1 MKVNQKYGYVRVSS
15 KSQQDNS
22 SIEGQKQELIRN
34 GIPKKNLRVEV
45 GSAVDS
51 IQNRPKFQHLIQNKL
66 QENDLVMVTMLDR
79 CSRNT
84 LEFLKLQD
92 TLFKRNITFVA
103 LDLPNSLDLATNRLI
118 ATTLSGIAEFENNR
132 RKERQRQGIQAA
144 KQAGKYK
151 GRKSVINK
159 ALITK
164 VKDLKE
170 NKKMSV
176 TEIAQLTGKSRPTVY
191 KILKQELGYVSN
203 RLVKSVNQEET
214 HASK

>member
-15 KSQQDNS
+15 KSQQDNF